1 MICYLFS
8 CSTLII
14 LAVTSQIAD
23 LHLLLQSI
31 FIASSIPVT
40 NYKPV
45 AA

>member
-1 MICYLFS
+1 MVDS
-8 CSTLII
+8 N
-14 LAVTSQIAD
+14 
-23 LHLLLQSI
+23 LLLQSI